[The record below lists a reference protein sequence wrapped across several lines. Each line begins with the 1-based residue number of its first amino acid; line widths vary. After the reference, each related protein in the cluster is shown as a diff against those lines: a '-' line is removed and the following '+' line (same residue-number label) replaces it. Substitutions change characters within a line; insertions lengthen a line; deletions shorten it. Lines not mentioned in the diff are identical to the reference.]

1 MIERSSPIKIYSD
14 ILGAKGVKGRLT
26 RVAPEGFY
34 EVTLESAGK
43 MFQAFLPIQ
52 ATVILATEAEEEVAT
67 LEVER

>member
-1 MIERSSPIKIYSD
+1 MIDRSAPIKIYSD

-34 EVTLESAGK
+34 EVTLESGGK
-43 MFQAFLPIQ
+43 MFQAFLPIH
-52 ATVILATEAEEEVAT
+52 ATVILAAEAEEEVAV